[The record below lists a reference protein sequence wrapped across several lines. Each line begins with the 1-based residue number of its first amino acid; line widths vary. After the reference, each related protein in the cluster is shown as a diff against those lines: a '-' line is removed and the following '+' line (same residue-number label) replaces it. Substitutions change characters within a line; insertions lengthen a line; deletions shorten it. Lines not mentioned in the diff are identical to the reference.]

1 MKELKDNRGYY
12 AIGCALLVLAGVGL
26 GVLPLNRSLS
36 ETKKQAQGK
45 VAQAVSLEKKVD
57 ILKAIQ
63 KGLNADQKR
72 KQQLEIAAPVDS
84 KIDEIFIM
92 LETMATESGVE
103 IENIQPGKASAS
115 VKNGLSEMTV
125 TLKGEFNNLINFSKL
140 VKGNVRPMFVK
151 SVTFVAQESK
161 DGKVTLRATFVLN
174 ILTAT
179 ENASAKTETADKTAA
194 TPAAGD

>member
-63 KGLNADQKR
+63 KSFNADQKR